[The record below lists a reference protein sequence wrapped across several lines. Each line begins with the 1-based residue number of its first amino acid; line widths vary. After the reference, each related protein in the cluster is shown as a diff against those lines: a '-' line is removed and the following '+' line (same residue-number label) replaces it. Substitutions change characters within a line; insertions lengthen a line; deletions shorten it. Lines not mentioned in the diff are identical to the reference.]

1 MIPLTYKDSYKKDVV
16 ITEGD
21 SSTDEL
27 VPQVTSS
34 DSYSILGSL
43 TIWLGS
49 GGPWVFHY

>member
-34 DSYSILGSL
+34 DSYSILGSR